1 MAIDWQTER
10 KSKGVVDTYSPTR
23 VRAVLGSGR
32 ALAPD
37 VRTSMEPRFGFDFRS
52 VRVHTDERAAT
63 SARSLHAAAYT
74 VGQDLV
80 FGAGRYQPTTN
91 EGLRLLAHEL
101 THVVQQSRG
110 TGPPLD
116 ELAYTRA
123 ETEAEGVSH
132 RLVPR
137 LGGPAVGTSVPI
149 SVSPAGLLQ
158 AQGEGGQTWY
168 EAAGEWTPGALGGE
182 FIDEP
187 TFGQIGADFVLS
199 VIPGVDQV
207 ADARDLSAHIYRM
220 GFRGEYNQ
228 WMRWVGLV
236 FTLIG
241 LIPEVGSVIK
251 SLSRAALRGVGLLL
265 QHIGDIIRIARSII
279 PVDVS
284 DAGRLQRYVVNNWTR
299 FAAFG
304 TGVWRRLLASGAD
317 LAARIFRDVGSLR
330 QAAASRIA
338 ALRRASGE
346 FLGRAFEHVRGLV
359 VDTLERVK
367 QRLGLRSAEAPQPT
381 GTLSPVPGAEEV
393 RLSQSEYESALGRA
407 FPGHHLNVI
416 TRTVDDMG
424 ERAAQA
430 ARSNPQ
436 FVQAVQSGNWRL
448 AGTLFHSAAAREAR
462 SLPSSALPPGW
473 IIQAEH
479 VIQSGAG
486 GSRADILLRGP
497 AGELVEFDWK
507 TTGRSALSSGSR
519 NEMARH
525 AGQITAN
532 IGGTLTT
539 QQSRSWVDYMR
550 PLMPGV
556 AWP

>member
-1 MAIDWQTER
+1 MATDWQTER

-52 VRVHTDERAAT
+52 VRVHTDERAAA
-63 SARSLHAAAYT
+63 SARSLHVAAYT
-74 VGQDLV
+74 IGQDLV
-80 FGAGRYQPTTN
+80 FGAERYQPTTN

-116 ELAYTRA
+116 ASAYTRA

-137 LGGPAVGTSVPI
+137 LAGPAVGTSVPI
-149 SVSPAGLLQ
+149 SVSAPVGLLQ

-168 EAAGEWTPGALGGE
+168 EAAGEWTLVAIGGE
-182 FIDEP
+182 FMDEP
-187 TFGQIGADFVLS
+187 TFGQIGSDFVLS

-207 ADARDLSAHIYRM
+207 ADARDLSAHVYRL

-265 QHIGDIIRIARSII
+265 QHIGDIIRIARRII

-284 DAGRLQRYVVNNWTR
+284 DAGRLQRYVVDNWTR

-317 LAARIFRDVGSLR
+317 LAARIFRHVGSLR

-367 QRLGLRSAEAPQPT
+367 QRLGLRSAETPQST
-381 GTLSPVPGAEEV
+381 ATFSPVPGAEEV
-393 RLSQSEYESALGRA
+393 RLSQSEYESALARA

-416 TRTVDDMG
+416 TRTVDDIG
-424 ERAAQA
+424 ERAA
-430 ARSNPQ
+430 
-436 FVQAVQSGNWRL
+436 
-448 AGTLFHSAAAREAR
+448 
-462 SLPSSALPPGW
+462 
-473 IIQAEH
+473 
-479 VIQSGAG
+479 
-486 GSRADILLRGP
+486 
-497 AGELVEFDWK
+497 
-507 TTGRSALSSGSR
+507 
-519 NEMARH
+519 
-525 AGQITAN
+525 
-532 IGGTLTT
+532 
-539 QQSRSWVDYMR
+539 
-550 PLMPGV
+550 
-556 AWP
+556 